1 MVDSHNLQSGPLN
14 TPQPDPELV
23 RQLSAHAFFGQMSTA
38 DVGELVAASEL
49 ITLLPGQALWAP
61 GEVKDA
67 AFVLVSGRVEL
78 TFRIQPDGQRQA
90 QYTVPGT
97 LLTLSSLVHSWPHAS
112 AGVALERSRLL
123 KLTRT
128 NFMALFE
135 AQRPCAFYLVDAI
148 ADDLVEEVRDA
159 NRRLHEVFGHP
170 AETLRMLRRRSRT
183 EAGGRG
189 PQV

>member
-1 MVDSHNLQSGPLN
+1 MVDLDNLESGPLSVR
-14 TPQPDPELV
+14 QPDPAVVRELGE
-23 RQLSAHAFFGQMSTA
+23 HAFFGQMSEA
-38 DVGELVAASEL
+38 DIGELVAASEL
-49 ITLLPGQALWAP
+49 ITLLPGQALWVP

-67 AFVLVSGRVEL
+67 AFILVSGRVEL

-90 QYTVPGT
+90 QYTVAGT
-97 LLTLSSLVHSWPHAS
+97 LLTLSSLVHPWPHAS

-123 KLTRT
+123 KLTHT
-128 NFMALFE
+128 AFMALFE
-135 AQRPCAFYLVDAI
+135 AGRPCAYYLVDAI

-189 PQV
+189 PQG